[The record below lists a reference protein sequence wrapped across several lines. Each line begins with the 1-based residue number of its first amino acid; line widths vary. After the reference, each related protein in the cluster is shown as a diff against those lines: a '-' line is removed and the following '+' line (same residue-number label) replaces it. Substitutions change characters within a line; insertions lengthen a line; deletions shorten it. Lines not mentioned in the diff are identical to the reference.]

1 MTSSKIMAHYFCSL
15 NESHHRFLSLWVILK
30 CSPSG
35 KTTAL
40 SVNDLPLPKTPSM
53 KEQNHIDCIS
63 TSRTAVN
70 NAALSSSDTCSSQ
83 QRIFPATDRQ
93 GRGKNISYTDSM
105 HTQHMFKHRDV
116 QVQQRLQL
124 RSYRKTSAY
133 INSNANQGERERDF
147 FLDISGWI

>member
-40 SVNDLPLPKTPSM
+40 SMNDLPLPKTPSM

-70 NAALSSSDTCSSQ
+70 NAALSSSDTCISQ
-83 QRIFPATDRQ
+83 QRILSATDRQ

-105 HTQHMFKHRDV
+105 HTHNTCLNIGMF
-116 QVQQRLQL
+116 
-124 RSYRKTSAY
+124 RSNSACSYARIVRHLLTSTQTR
-133 INSNANQGERERDF
+133 IRERERDLF
-147 FLDISGWI
+147 RY